1 MKFIRLGAMMIPTS
15 VIEMVP
21 ESVARELVLMPIA
34 VAESGRLT
42 VAIADPNDWDTLEKL
57 CFILNKDIEPVQA
70 DRFDLLAAIDRH
82 YGPPSDHLI
91 PP

>member
-21 ESVARELVLMPIA
+21 ESVARENTLLPIA
-34 VAESGRLT
+34 FESGRLT
-42 VAIADPNDWDTLEKL
+42 VAIADPNNWDTFEKL
-57 CFILNKDIEPVQA
+57 AFILNMSIEPVQA

-82 YGPPSDHLI
+82 YGQRT
-91 PP
+91 